1 MVQGTFWIFKKDL
14 PHLEEK
20 SFEIANFL
28 ERFGKISSFLLSKS
42 P

>member
-1 MVQGTFWIFKKDL
+1 MVQGTFWIFKENL

-20 SFEIANFL
+20 SSEIAKNF
-28 ERFGKISSFLLSKS
+28 ERFGKISSFLLSKL